1 MTDRHWLW
9 LARCLVRLGAPLVPA
24 ARRSDWRREWE
35 AELFRWWSILSPE
48 FRGSWV
54 YRARLLRRAALALED
69 AALFR
74 SHLRAASFG
83 RTQIT
88 RTRREPMQ
96 ELLQNLRFAFRMIR
110 RNPGF
115 AAVVVITLGLGIG
128 ANTAVFSVINTV
140 LLRPLPYDEPDRMTL
155 VWTNFGP
162 DLPQNWISGPEFVEM
177 REFNNTFEDIAVA
190 VPSTVAFTGD
200 GEPVQVP
207 TGLVSGNMFDVL
219 RVLPH
224 IGRLIGLDDDLPGA
238 APVAVLS
245 HEFWTGRYGGDP
257 SVLGSSVILDGQAFE
272 VVGII
277 PAGFKILHPEFPER
291 IDIWTSLLPQFG
303 SFFGGQPT
311 YAQLSRGSHGMR
323 GFARLKAGVS
333 IEQAQAD
340 MDAVALAMQERNPN
354 YYSFTGWGLTVY
366 SMREDL
372 VEEARPAL
380 LVLFGAVGFVLLI
393 ACVNVANLML
403 ARAAVRE
410 REIAVRIAL
419 GAGRTRIAK
428 QLMTESV
435 TLGLAGGILGLATA
449 FGALRALVVLAP
461 DDLPRRAEIGVDP
474 MVLLFTLGV
483 SLVTSLLFGLAPA
496 FHGMKTNL
504 AESFKEGG
512 RGATSGLHG
521 RNLRGALVVAEV
533 ALALVLLVGAGLMI
547 RSFQRLLETDAG
559 YTVDDL
565 ITMRVPLSF
574 ARYQPPEAVTFW
586 NRLLRETAGL
596 PGVQA
601 VGSISHLP
609 LSNSYSSGTTVV
621 EASETLLPNQRAW
634 EVDRRFVSAG
644 YFETMQSPLVAGRLF
659 TEADRAGVSLVAVVD
674 EEFVRRAWPSE
685 DPIGQRVGF
694 DQDADGNMRWR
705 EVVGVIRHQKHYDLN
720 TTGREQAYFPFSQ
733 GRVTSM
739 FLAARVAGDPMALAA
754 SIRRLVW
761 DIDPEQTVAD
771 IATMDSRVRE
781 AVAQPRFNL
790 ILLTAFAAVALILA
804 TVGIYGVI
812 SYSVAQR
819 GHEIG
824 VRMALG
830 AKSQDVVAMVL
841 KQGVGLVAVG
851 LGVGTAAAFA
861 LTRVMQTLLFE
872 VSASDPVTYVVVG
885 VILLGVGTAAS
896 LLPARRAARLEAL
909 SVLTTE

>member
-1 MTDRHWLW
+1 
-9 LARCLVRLGAPLVPA
+9 
-24 ARRSDWRREWE
+24 
-35 AELFRWWSILSPE
+35 
-48 FRGSWV
+48 
-54 YRARLLRRAALALED
+54 
-69 AALFR
+69 
-74 SHLRAASFG
+74 
-83 RTQIT
+83 
-88 RTRREPMQ
+88 MQ
-96 ELLQNLRFAFRMIR
+96 ELLQNLRYSIRTIR

-140 LLRPLPYDEPDRMTL
+140 LLRPLPYDEPEQLAL

-162 DLPQNWISGPEFVEM
+162 DLPQNWISGPELVEM
-177 REFNNTFEDIAVA
+177 REFNKTFEDIAVA
-190 VPSTVAFTGD
+190 FPSTVAFTGD

-219 RVLPH
+219 RVPPH
-224 IGRLIGLDDDLPGA
+224 MGRLIDADDDRPGA

-245 HEFWTGRYGGDP
+245 HEFWTGRYAGDP
-257 SVLGSSVILDGQAFE
+257 GVVGSSVTLDGQAFE

-277 PAGFKILHPEFPER
+277 PAGFKILHPDAQFPER
-291 IDIWTSLLPQFG
+291 IDVWTSLLPQFG

-311 YAQLSRGSHGMR
+311 YAQLDRGAHGMR

-340 MDAVALAMQERNPN
+340 MNGVALAMQERNPN
-354 YYSFTGWGLTVY
+354 YYSFQGWGLTVY

-372 VEEARPAL
+372 VEEVRPAL

-403 ARAAVRE
+403 ARAAARE
-410 REIAVRIAL
+410 REIAVRTAL
-419 GAGRTRIAK
+419 GAGRARIAK

-435 TLGLAGGILGLATA
+435 VLGMAGGAVGLATA
-449 FGALRALVVLAP
+449 FGALGALVALAP
-461 DDLPRRAEIGVDP
+461 DALPRRADIGVEP
-474 MVLLFTLGV
+474 SVLLFTLGV
-483 SLVTSLLFGLAPA
+483 SLVTGLLFGLAPA
-496 FHGMKTNL
+496 FSGMKTNL
-504 AESFKEGG
+504 AESLKEGG
-512 RGATSGLHG
+512 RGSTTGLHG
-521 RNLRGALVVAEV
+521 RNLRGVLVVSEV

-547 RSFQRLLETDAG
+547 RSFQRLLEADPG
-559 YTVDDL
+559 YTVDGL

-574 ARYQPPEAVTFW
+574 TRYPPAEAVTFW
-586 NRLLRETAGL
+586 NRLLQETAGL
-596 PGVQA
+596 PGVQS
-601 VGSISHLP
+601 VGSINNLP
-609 LSNSYSSGTTVV
+609 LSNSYSSGTTGV
-621 EASETLLPNQRAW
+621 EASETLEPNQRAW
-634 EVDRRFVSAG
+634 EVDRRLVSAG
-644 YFETMQSPLVAGRLF
+644 YFETMQSQLVAGRLF
-659 TEADRAGVSLVAVVD
+659 TDADRAGVSPVAIVD
-674 EEFVRRAWPSE
+674 EEFVLRAWPSE

-694 DQDADGNMRWR
+694 DRDAEGNVIWR

-733 GRVTSM
+733 GRVTGM

-761 DIDPEQTVAD
+761 DIDPEQPIAD
-771 IATMDSRVRE
+771 IATMTSRVGT

-790 ILLTAFAAVALILA
+790 VLLTAFATVALVLA

-830 AKSQDVVAMVL
+830 AKSQDVVAMVM
-841 KQGVGLVAVG
+841 KQGVGLLAVG
-851 LGVGTAAAFA
+851 LGIGTVGALG
-861 LTRVMQTLLFE
+861 LTRIIQTMLFE
-872 VSASDPVTYVVVG
+872 VSATDPVTYVVVAA
-885 VILLGVGTAAS
+885 LLLVVGMAAC
-896 LLPARRAARLEAL
+896 LVPARRATRVEAV